1 MTPPESARYKNP
13 PDPNVLIHNAAA
25 RLLNTCIHR
34 DSGVDLVGNDAIED
48 RLVDQA
54 AIEVVEKTRG
64 RQWRPNY
71 KPAVLTTNLP

>member
-1 MTPPESARYKNP
+1 M
-13 PDPNVLIHNAAA
+13 
-25 RLLNTCIHR
+25 
-34 DSGVDLVGNDAIED
+34 GNDAIED

-71 KPAVLTTNLP
+71 KPAVLTKKLPRTWTASCRNRTCADVSRVGTRVPGPTAAIADG